1 MKKLAAAAVMSGALI
16 AAAPWISEAAQP
28 AVPSASSAPIAGISV
43 LQAEGIVQ
51 AIDVVAHTVTV
62 KDAASGQATFN
73 VSPETTKLSDL
84 RAGDSVRIRMMRD
97 AIILP
102 LGSSKGDAAAQN
114 AQHEIAAAAE
124 IVTVDRKTG
133 VVALKGAKGNTF
145 HIQVSDTSQTQNLA
159 SGMHVQVN
167 YAATATVSVAAA
179 Q

>member
-1 MKKLAAAAVMSGALI
+1 MKKLAVAAVMSGALI
-16 AAAPWISEAAQP
+16 AVAPWISEAAQP
-28 AVPSASSAPIAGISV
+28 AVSSSASSAPIAGISV

-51 AIDVVAHTVTV
+51 AIDPVAHTITV

-84 RAGDSVRIRMMRD
+84 RAGDNVRIRMTR
-97 AIILP
+97 AAVILP
-102 LGSSKGDAAAQN
+102 AGSSKGDAAQN
-114 AQHEIAAAAE
+114 NAMAAAE

-133 VVALKGAKGNTF
+133 VVALKGPKGNTF
-145 HIQVSDTSQTQNLA
+145 HIQVSDASQTRDLA